1 MPLQTAGSLGVHAIV
16 RANRVEQRYGH
27 SNDPNDCS
35 HFHGKLVDS
44 IFTDYSD
51 TLAGLDGQRDITH
64 RRGQHSV
71 TLERDGEAINLE
83 QGGRHD
89 AAMTRLHGKSRCV
102 AGGFADSG
110 RDFAQCGGRR
120 VAMRG

>member
-64 RRGQHSV
+64 GRGQHSV

-83 QGGRHD
+83 RECHD
-89 AAMTRLHGKSRCV
+89 LPAFRRRGILPDFEHGDMVSFALHKSTT
-102 AGGFADSG
+102 FL
-110 RDFAQCGGRR
+110 FR
-120 VAMRG
+120 VVICW

>member
-64 RRGQHSV
+64 GRGQHSV

-83 QGGRHD
+83 QGVRHD
-89 AAMTRLHGKSRCV
+89 QVTLNFQLSTFNVQRSTLFRPRHLLFAADFRL
-102 AGGFADSG
+102 F
-110 RDFAQCGGRR
+110 
-120 VAMRG
+120 